1 MDSGIEKTDE
11 EARIAKEKA
20 DEEARIAKEKADEEA
35 RIAKEK
41 ARIADIFES
50 FKRKNERSKNVD
62 EHLQKKGENITLGE
76 LEIISGEPG
85 VYKDEEIAESIILY
99 GKDPKKTYR
108 EFIDENPLLT
118 MSHWGEIIR
127 SNKTG
132 KQLIDSNQNYNYF
145 KNALKDYYNK
155 INPPNLLGDSSTPML
170 IGDSNSRHIKEK
182 TDGGKKSRKNKN
194 KKTKRRQK
202 KRTYKKK

>member
-1 MDSGIEKTDE
+1 MEDNKTDT
-11 EARIAKEKA
+11 IL
-20 DEEARIAKEKADEEA
+20 
-35 RIAKEK
+35 
-41 ARIADIFES
+41 ES
-50 FKRKNERSKNVD
+50 LKKRDPHID
-62 EHLQKKGENITLGE
+62 EHLKNKGEKITLGE

-85 VYKDEEIAESIILY
+85 VYKDEQIQQSIILY

-132 KQLIDSNQNYNYF
+132 MQVIDSNQNYNDF

-155 INPPNLLGDSSTPML
+155 ISVSHNSLGDSFTPMSF
-170 IGDSNSRHIKEK
+170 GDSISYIKDK
-182 TDGGKKSRKNKN
+182 NLGGKKSRKNKN